1 LVEKKRTGGHSEVA
15 SLITQAVAALELS
28 GVENANLEAEAL
40 MAEALGLPSRAGVL
54 ARLREVPGQ
63 AAKMRFIKLV
73 ARRAR
78 REPPQYILGRQE
90 FLGRVF
96 EVNQAVL
103 IPRPETELLAR
114 AGADFLKET
123 GSTLAA
129 DIGTG
134 SGCIAVTLAL
144 EVPDAFVYAV
154 DCSSRALETAME
166 NAEKYGT
173 AGRMEFVWG
182 DLLEP
187 LSDKGI
193 TGKLDLVVSN
203 PPYIPTDEID
213 KLQPE
218 VRFEPVTALDGGPDG
233 LAAIKRLVHE
243 APLYLRQGGKLMME
257 MGYDQAGAVRK
268 LVEDE
273 PMFSFDK
280 FILDFVGIE
289 RIISAVKR

>member
-1 LVEKKRTGGHSEVA
+1 MVEKRTDGHTEVA
-15 SLITQAVAALELS
+15 ALITQAAAALGLS
-28 GVENANLEAEAL
+28 GVDNANLEAEAL

-54 ARLREVPGQ
+54 ARLREVPGH
-63 AAKMRFIKLV
+63 AARRRFIHLV

-90 FLGRVF
+90 FLGRAF

-114 AGADFLKET
+114 AGADFLKES
-123 GSTLAA
+123 GSPLAA

-166 NAEKYGT
+166 NAEKYG
-173 AGRMEFVWG
+173 AVRRMEFLWG

-193 TGKLDLVVSN
+193 MGKLDLVVSN
-203 PPYIPTDEID
+203 PPYIPTDEIE

-233 LAAIKRLVHE
+233 LASIKRLVHE
-243 APLYLRQGGKLMME
+243 APFYLRRGGKLMME
-257 MGYDQAGAVRK
+257 IGYDQAGAVRK

-273 PMFSFDK
+273 PMLSFEK
-280 FILDFVGIE
+280 FILDFAGIE
-289 RIISAVKR
+289 RIISAVKS

>member
-1 LVEKKRTGGHSEVA
+1 MVEKRTDGHGE
-15 SLITQAVAALELS
+15 VAALIMQAAAALEHS
-28 GVENANLEAEAL
+28 GVDNANLEAEAL

-54 ARLREVPGQ
+54 ARLREVPGP
-63 AAKMRFIKLV
+63 AARRRFISLV

-90 FLGRVF
+90 FLGRFF

-114 AGADFLKET
+114 AGADSLKET
-123 GSTLAA
+123 GSPLAA

-154 DCSSRALETAME
+154 DCSCRALETAME
-166 NAEKYGT
+166 NAEKYG
-173 AGRMEFVWG
+173 ASGRMEFLWG

-193 TGKLDLVVSN
+193 MGKLDLVVSN
-203 PPYIPTDEID
+203 PPYIPTDEIGT
-213 KLQPE
+213 LQPE

-243 APLYLRQGGKLMME
+243 APFYLRRGGKLMME
-257 MGYDQAGAVRK
+257 IGYDQAGAVRK
-268 LVEDE
+268 LVESE
-273 PMFSFDK
+273 PMLSFEK
-280 FILDFVGIE
+280 FILDFAGVE

>member
-1 LVEKKRTGGHSEVA
+1 MGGHTEVA
-15 SLITQAVAALELS
+15 SLITQAAAALELS
-28 GVENANLEAEAL
+28 GVDNANLEAEVL

-54 ARLREVPGQ
+54 ARLREVPGH
-63 AAKMRFIKLV
+63 AAKRRFINLV
-73 ARRAR
+73 ARRER
-78 REPPQYILGRQE
+78 GEPPQYILGRQE

-123 GSTLAA
+123 DSPLAA

-166 NAEKYGT
+166 NAEKYG
-173 AGRMEFVWG
+173 AADRMEFVWG

-203 PPYIPTDEID
+203 PPYIPTDEIG

-243 APLYLRQGGKLMME
+243 VPFYLRRGGKLMME
-257 MGYDQAGAVRK
+257 IGYDQAGAVRK

-273 PMFSFDK
+273 PMLSFEK
-280 FILDFVGIE
+280 FILDFAGIE

>member
-1 LVEKKRTGGHSEVA
+1 MVEKRTGGHTEVA
-15 SLITQAVAALELS
+15 ALITQAAAALGLS
-28 GVENANLEAEAL
+28 GVDNANLEAEAL

-54 ARLREVPGQ
+54 ARLREVPGH
-63 AAKMRFIKLV
+63 AARRRFIHLV

-78 REPPQYILGRQE
+78 REPPQYIMGRQE
-90 FLGRVF
+90 FLGRAF

-123 GSTLAA
+123 GSPLAA

-166 NAEKYGT
+166 NAEKYGA
-173 AGRMEFVWG
+173 AGRMEFLWG

-193 TGKLDLVVSN
+193 MGKLDLVVSN
-203 PPYIPTDEID
+203 PPYIPTDEIE

-233 LAAIKRLVHE
+233 LASIKRLVHE
-243 APLYLRQGGKLMME
+243 APFYLRRGGKLMME
-257 MGYDQAGAVRK
+257 IGYDQAGAVRK
-268 LVEDE
+268 LVENE
-273 PMFSFDK
+273 PMLSFEK
-280 FILDFVGIE
+280 FILDFAGIE
-289 RIISAVKR
+289 RIISAVKS